1 MHPTA
6 AQLLTAVADA
16 QRAGVKQRRERVA
29 SFPAPA
35 RDAPPLRWVEV
46 EAPPVVY
53 LPDVRTDRAGRRLAA
68 TLLLVGAGVVALL
81 ALLAFNG
88 GTQGWGGGLLAGAVG
103 LLALAYLAEERAVGR
118 EQAAEQEVEREGLY
132 LTPERML
139 IVARRG
145 IREVVRTHVIAVGP
159 RRHSAGNRAEHGSE
173 LRLSVRIDDGTGSAR
188 LVDLL
193 HGDDPD
199 VTSIVQAWQSG
210 HWPLPLPRR
219 P

>member
-1 MHPTA
+1 MHLTA

-16 QRAGVKQRRERVA
+16 QRAGAKQRRERVA

-46 EAPPVVY
+46 EDPAVVY

-68 TLLLVGAGVVALL
+68 TLLLVGTGVVALL
-81 ALLAFNG
+81 AILAFNG
-88 GTQGWGGGLLAGAVG
+88 GRPWWGGGLLAGTVG
-103 LLALAYLAEERAVGR
+103 LLALAHLAEERAVGR
-118 EQAAEQEVEREGLY
+118 EQAAEQDVEREGLY

-139 IVARRG
+139 IVTRRG
-145 IREVVRTHVIAVGP
+145 IREVVRPHVVAAGP

-173 LRLSVRIDDGTGSAR
+173 LRLSLRVDDGTGSAQ

-193 HGDDPD
+193 HGDDPH
-199 VTSIVQAWQSG
+199 VTSIVQAWHAG